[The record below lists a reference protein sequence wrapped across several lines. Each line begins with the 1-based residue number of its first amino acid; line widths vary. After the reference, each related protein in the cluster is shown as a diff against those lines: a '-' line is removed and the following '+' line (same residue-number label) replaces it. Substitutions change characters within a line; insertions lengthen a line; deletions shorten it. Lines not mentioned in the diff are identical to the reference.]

1 MAKIKQITVHAGH
14 NKPGK
19 VACGASD
26 YIDESTEAR
35 LITRKVVTLLKKN
48 GLTVYNCTVNN
59 GTSQNDVLKKI
70 VAKCNSHKRQLD
82 VSIHFNACTHSKADG
97 KTKGVEVYGINKSGI
112 RGGVGNRICANIAKL
127 GFANRGFKV
136 RTDLY
141 VLNKTTAPAILIEVC
156 FVDDQDDAKLYKKN
170 KDAIAKAIASAVIS
184 YNKTVA

>member
-1 MAKIKQITVHAGH
+1 MAKIKQITIHAGH

-35 LITRKVVTLLKKN
+35 IITRKVARILRRN

-82 VSIHFNACTHSKADG
+82 VSVHFNACIHSKSDE
-97 KTKGVEVYGINKSGI
+97 KTKGVEVYGVKKDGVRS
-112 RGGVGNRICANIAKL
+112 GVGNRICTKIAKL
-127 GFANRGFKV
+127 GFTNRGFKI
-136 RTDLY
+136 RNDLY
-141 VLNKTTAPAILIEVC
+141 VLNKTTAPAILVEVC

-170 KDAIAKAIASAVIS
+170 KTAIAKAIASAIID
-184 YNKTVA
+184 YNKTAA